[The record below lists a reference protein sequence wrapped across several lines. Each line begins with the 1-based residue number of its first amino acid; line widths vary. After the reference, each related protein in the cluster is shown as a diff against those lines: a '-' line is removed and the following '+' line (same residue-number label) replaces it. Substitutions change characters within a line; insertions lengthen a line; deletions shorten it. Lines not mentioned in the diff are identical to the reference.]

1 MAKILKDTLG
11 LCSAITD
18 REAIAARKHGIPTMR
33 GVLYRVNED
42 ANGNPIFDQ
51 LTKINENTVVLG
63 GAVLALEKLFG
74 TKPTFI
80 PSTINSDP
88 DIGIN
93 GNYDDVV
100 DNKNTYVK
108 CFGVGV
114 GGASSKSF
122 GSYYDPDFKMKKLPE
137 WVPFRISDT
146 DTLDASIADR
156 CYYRLQIKDDPDPQ
170 WAWYLKE
177 FSNTP
182 YPESHWKDSPD
193 PNSDGTI
200 ITGDV
205 STSDSTNLIETYCEC
220 LLKIEEDDIRPY
232 FQWAGNLQ
240 MARYN
245 SIGLFTGIKKDIGN
259 NYIDY
264 VGVRLFSVVNFNNI
278 PLDLPTSATY
288 LYRVYAAV

>member
-1 MAKILKDTLG
+1 MAKIIKDTLG
-11 LCSAITD
+11 LCSALTPA
-18 REAIAARKHGIPTMR
+18 EEIAARKHGIPTMR
-33 GVLYRVNED
+33 GVLYKVNED

-63 GAVLALEKLFG
+63 GAVLALQKLFG
-74 TKPTFI
+74 TTPDYI
-80 PSTINSDP
+80 PSIINKDP

-93 GNYDDVV
+93 GDALYNDE
-100 DNKNTYVK
+100 NTYVR

-114 GGASSKSF
+114 GGASLTM
-122 GSYYDPDFKMKKLPE
+122 GSYYDPDFKMKKLPD

-146 DTLDASIADR
+146 DKLDDSIASQY
-156 CYYRLQIKDDPDPQ
+156 YYRMQIKDDPDPQ

-182 YPESHWKDSPD
+182 KPESRWKDRPD
-193 PNSDGTI
+193 PNSDGTL

-205 STSDSTNLIETYCEC
+205 STSDSTNLIESYCEC

-240 MARYN
+240 KARYN
-245 SIGLFTGIKKDIGN
+245 SIGLFTGIKKEIEPG
-259 NYIDY
+259 YIDY